1 MPKMA
6 ATATKGVTRRTRP
19 RLHGATG
26 ASGSGNTPETS
37 PPLAGWK
44 VRRMQSLAAT
54 LSPRTHLRSSFHAP
68 PGNCLKLLA
77 RQLNQLSTPLQA
89 EGLSRRVYPFIGLA
103 IVGLVSLH
111 GYSAV
116 TSSLALAGAA
126 VVGVALVVIPL
137 AQVDTPARSGVLTAI
152 PVIGGFIL
160 ALHPLWSGGTTF
172 GFVASVV
179 ITALGGALV
188 LLPWERIPRYL
199 HAVSP
204 VGGLAVAFALEVQF
218 GLSVVR
224 AFPFVLLPLIFLAL
238 YYTTVEFAIGA
249 VLAVADLI
257 LVTFINPVAGDPAAA
272 LLEALLLVAFG
283 VLVRRVV
290 LQLEKNRAAA
300 HAAEEVKS
308 ELLADLAQR
317 NQDLQEL
324 TRLKPEF
331 LATMSHEI
339 RTPMNGVI
347 GMTGLLLDT
356 ELTPEQREYVETVRT
371 SGDALLDII
380 NDILDFSRI
389 EAGRVRLE
397 TIDFSPRHIV
407 EESVEL
413 FAEAAANKGIELAL
427 DVGEFVPEMVVGDPG
442 RLRQVLINL
451 VANAIKFTESGEV
464 VVRARSHISKGPGV
478 AIHFE
483 VADSGIGLT
492 EDEQARV
499 FSTYSQVDSSTTRRH
514 GGTGLGLAIARMLTG
529 LMGGEI
535 GVESEKGTGSRF
547 WFTALFR
554 ESGVSGRTA
563 PHRSDL
569 AGTAV
574 AIVDDNRTNRTI
586 VERYVKSWGM
596 RAQSYEGARQ
606 ALHEMRRAA
615 GSDSPFEVAIVDM
628 MMPDMDGATLVAE
641 IRNDTSLKDV
651 VVILLTSAGRSEVAV
666 PGVDAE
672 MVKPVRPSQLF
683 DALHE
688 RMAQRSSTARKVDTA
703 QSLEMDAGRQRARV
717 LVVENN
723 AANLKVAMRMVQRL
737 GYRAEVAGT
746 GAEAIARLGQGDY
759 DAVLMD
765 CQMPEM
771 DGYEATRRIRAD
783 EGTGRRVPIIAM
795 TAAALSGDRE
805 RCLAAGMD
813 DYISK
818 PVKLHVVAAVLERW
832 LAAS

>member
-1 MPKMA
+1 MN
-6 ATATKGVTRRTRP
+6 
-19 RLHGATG
+19 H
-26 ASGSGNTPETS
+26 
-37 PPLAGWK
+37 
-44 VRRMQSLAAT
+44 
-54 LSPRTHLRSSFHAP
+54 
-68 PGNCLKLLA
+68 
-77 RQLNQLSTPLQA
+77 LSTPLQA

-111 GYSAV
+111 GFAAL
-116 TSSLALAGAA
+116 TSSLALAGAM
-126 VVGVALVVIPL
+126 VVGVALVLIPL
-137 AQVDTPARSGVLTAI
+137 AQIDTPARSGVVTAF
-152 PVIGGFIL
+152 PVVGGFIL

-179 ITALGGALV
+179 ITGLGGALV

-199 HAVSP
+199 HAISP
-204 VGGLAVAFALEVQF
+204 VGLLAVAFALEVQF

-249 VLAVADLI
+249 SLAVADLI

-272 LLEALLLVAFG
+272 MLEALLLVAFG
-283 VLVRRVV
+283 ILVRRVV
-290 LQLEKNRAAA
+290 LQLESNRASAT
-300 HAAEEVKS
+300 AAEAVKS
-308 ELLADLAQR
+308 ELLADLAKR
-317 NQDLQEL
+317 NEELQEL
-324 TRLKPEF
+324 TRLKSEF

-397 TIDFSPRHIV
+397 TIDFSPRHV
-407 EESVEL
+407 AEEAVEL
-413 FAEAAANKGIELAL
+413 FAEAAANKGIELVL
-427 DVGEFVPEMVVGDPG
+427 DVDAGVQETVIGDPG
-442 RLRQVLINL
+442 RLRQVLFNL
-451 VANAIKFTESGEV
+451 VANAIKFTDSGEV
-464 VVRARSHISKGPGV
+464 VVRARTLSSKGPGIAV
-478 AIHFE
+478 HFE
-483 VADSGIGLT
+483 VADTGVGLT
-492 EDEQARV
+492 QGEQSRV
-499 FSTYSQVDSSTTRRH
+499 FSTYSQVDSSTTRRY
-514 GGTGLGLAIARMLTG
+514 GGTGLGLAIARMLTQ

-554 ESGVSGRTA
+554 ESAA
-563 PHRSDL
+563 PARASQRPPDL
-569 AGTAV
+569 AGTTV

-586 VERYVKSWGM
+586 VERYLRSWGM
-596 RAQSYEGARQ
+596 RTHSFEGARQ
-606 ALHEMRRAA
+606 ALLEMRQAA
-615 GSDSPFEVAIVDM
+615 QSDAPFEVAIVDM
-628 MMPDMDGATLVAE
+628 MMPDMDGAALVAE
-641 IRNDTSLKDV
+641 IRGDRSLRDM
-651 VVILLTSAGRSEVAV
+651 VVILLTSAGKSEVAV

-672 MVKPVRPSQLF
+672 MVKPARPSQLF
-683 DALHE
+683 DVLHQMRQE
-688 RMAQRSSTARKVDTA
+688 RSSTASKDDCV
-703 QSLEMDAGRQRARV
+703 EPPAGGDPGRRARI
-717 LVVENN
+717 LVVEDN
-723 AANLKVAMRMVQRL
+723 AANLKVAVRMVERL
-737 GYRAEVAGT
+737 GYRADVAAT
-746 GAEAIARLGQGDY
+746 GAEAVAMLDRADY
-759 DAVLMD
+759 EAVLMD

-771 DGYEATRRIRAD
+771 DGYEATRLVRAA
-783 EGTGRRVPIIAM
+783 EPGGRRVPIIAM

-832 LAAS
+832 LATSRAS